1 MKKNILITAVGVVCL
16 VAYAAGDGSQNPVDG
31 KQGLT
36 HLQTLVGEW
45 QADTPMGKAHV
56 TFETIAGGSA
66 LVERDTMEHMPPME
80 TTFYLDGNRLL
91 LTHYCDLGNQPRLEA
106 RGYDYNSHTIEFAFL
121 DGTNL
126 ASPAASHMH
135 NASYRFIDAN
145 HFSTRWELYENGREK
160 SVESFEFTRVR

>member
-1 MKKNILITAVGVVCL
+1 MKKNILITATGAVCL
-16 VAYAAGDGSQNPVDG
+16 MAYAAGSQNPADARDAYA
-31 KQGLT
+31 

-56 TFETIAGGSA
+56 TYESIAGGSA

-80 TTFYLDGNRLL
+80 TVFYLDGGRLL

-106 RGYDYNSHTIEFAFL
+106 RAFNPQSLKLDFAFL
-121 DGTNL
+121 DATNL

-135 NASYRFIDAN
+135 NASFRFIDAN
-145 HFSTRWELYENGREK
+145 HLSTRWEMYENGQQK